1 MEGASKKWIAQFSIS
16 ESDVCPPDPP
26 VFAIPSHESPES
38 AIKAAVIKAKEAIDS
53 EKSKNDIVLSESQ
66 TPNFQRTRT
75 REKFPEAAGRRAGCH
90 PQSPSTSSRFPPR
103 TPLNMTRG

>member
-66 TPNFQRTRT
+66 TPNFQRNEPERNSL
-75 REKFPEAAGRRAGCH
+75 RRQGAGQAVILSPLRQAQDFPLGLR
-90 PQSPSTSSRFPPR
+90 ST
-103 TPLNMTRG
+103 